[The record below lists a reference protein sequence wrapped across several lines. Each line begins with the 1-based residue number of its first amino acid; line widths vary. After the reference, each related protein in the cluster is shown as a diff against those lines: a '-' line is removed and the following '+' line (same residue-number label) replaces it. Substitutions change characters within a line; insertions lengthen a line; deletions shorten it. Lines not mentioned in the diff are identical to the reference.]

1 MDALGKSPVPLPLL
15 ITGKFCLLCCWFF
28 FAVKNQGIKMLFNST
43 AAQMISGILAAAGV
57 IFIVSGFICL
67 GNSISV
73 GLPRE
78 KTEFRCNGI
87 FRITRNPLYF
97 GAFLICAASCLYSIH
112 PFNFIL
118 FAAAFAIHHKII
130 LKEEKFLESAFGE
143 KWIQYRLKVPR
154 YFRFKF

>member
-1 MDALGKSPVPLPLL
+1 MDALGKSPIPVPLL
-15 ITGKFCLLCCWFF
+15 ITGKVSMLCCWLFF
-28 FAVKNQGIKMLFNST
+28 IAKNQGMGILYSSNALQLI
-43 AAQMISGILAAAGV
+43 AAVLAAAGV

-97 GAFLICAASCLYSIH
+97 GAFLICAASCLYAVH
-112 PFNFIL
+112 PVNFIL
-118 FAAAFAIHHKII
+118 FAIAFAIHHSII
-130 LKEEKFLESAFGE
+130 LKEEKFLESVFG
-143 KWIQYRLKVPR
+143 KQWMDYKQRVPR
-154 YFRFKF
+154 YLRLKF